1 LKPKF
6 DLGYQISLEQF
17 QPDVA
22 LEHVVLAEQ
31 AGFDSIW
38 ASDHFLPWFHTNA
51 ACSFA
56 WTFMASAAQAT
67 KRIKFGTGITCP
79 ILRYHPGIVAQAF
92 ATMEYMHNNRIFLSL
107 ATGEALNEMPLGF
120 KWPTYSERVQR
131 LEEAI
136 EIIRRLWSGEL
147 QSYRGKYYKLNKA
160 RLYTRS
166 KNKIPIYV
174 AASGPTVAEVAGRLG
189 DGFLTPPATDET
201 YREVL
206 FPALERG
213 LKSSGREMEEF
224 SKSVEV
230 WMTYD
235 EDPEAALNAARPW
248 AGSTMPVFYK
258 MAVFDPK
265 EIETHGDM
273 VGNEQL
279 SKSWIVGTSAEPFIK
294 TIEKYRKIG
303 FDQIHI
309 TSSSPSQA
317 KFIDLFRRE
326 VIPYFKSKSS

>member
-1 LKPKF
+1 
-6 DLGYQISLEQF
+6 
-17 QPDVA
+17 
-22 LEHVVLAEQ
+22 
-31 AGFDSIW
+31 
-38 ASDHFLPWFHTNA
+38 
-51 ACSFA
+51 
-56 WTFMASAAQAT
+56 
-67 KRIKFGTGITCP
+67 
-79 ILRYHPGIVAQAF
+79 
-92 ATMEYMHNNRIFLSL
+92 
-107 ATGEALNEMPLGF
+107 
-120 KWPTYSERVQR
+120 
-131 LEEAI
+131 
-136 EIIRRLWSGEL
+136 
-147 QSYRGKYYKLNKA
+147 
-160 RLYTRS
+160 
-166 KNKIPIYV
+166 
-174 AASGPTVAEVAGRLG
+174 
-189 DGFLTPPATDET
+189 
-201 YREVL
+201 
-206 FPALERG
+206 
-213 LKSSGREMEEF
+213 MEEF